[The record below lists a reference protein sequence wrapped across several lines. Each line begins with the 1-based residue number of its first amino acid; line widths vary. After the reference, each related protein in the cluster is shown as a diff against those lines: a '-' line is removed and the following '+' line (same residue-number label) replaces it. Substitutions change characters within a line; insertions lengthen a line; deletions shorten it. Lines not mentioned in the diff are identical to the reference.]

1 MGRIF
6 LLVFTGLL
14 IFGSTA
20 LAQALTNDNALITIT
35 PSTRLTILG
44 GALNNGDLVNKG
56 TLSLTGDWMNVD
68 TYTPENGLFI
78 LNGTDRQNIAHNG
91 QEVYQLLIAGEG
103 EKVIT
108 SDMEIQDTLDLMDG
122 VLTISNGITLLVQA
136 NGTVVGGSDVS
147 YIDGPLFHQ
156 GTGNKYFP
164 VGSNGSFR
172 PAELIN
178 VTGTNPVMGIATY
191 QPNPDPTVPLEL
203 LAVSDTRYW
212 QLIHQ
217 SGVYDGTQI
226 RLKVTN
232 DERLGSDVDIQDVV
246 VTSADSI
253 GGIFL
258 NLGQSQFTGSLSD
271 GQVTS
276 SLPAFS
282 EFYAIAV
289 EGFAEERALFVP
301 NALSPA
307 ALDPEDQVVKVY
319 GQQIVDEDF
328 MFRIYNRWGQI
339 VYETNSFSE
348 ANTNGWHGETYS
360 GDEESIGVYHYT
372 LTGTFASGAHFQRH
386 GSIQVIR

>member
-1 MGRIF
+1 
-6 LLVFTGLL
+6 LVFTGL
-14 IFGSTA
+14 ITHWFSTS
-20 LAQALTNDNALITIT
+20 AQALTIDNALVTIT
-35 PSTRLTILG
+35 PLTRITVVG
-44 GALNNGDLVNKG
+44 GVLNNGDLVNG
-56 TLSLTGDWMNVD
+56 GILSVTGDWMNVD
-68 TYTPENGLFI
+68 TYTPVNGQFV
-78 LNGTDRQNIAHNG
+78 LNGSDRQNIAHNG
-91 QEVYQLLIAGEG
+91 QEVYQLFISGGG
-103 EKVIT
+103 EKVFSSNI
-108 SDMEIQDTLDLMDG
+108 EIQDTLHLIDG
-122 VLTISNGITLLVQA
+122 LITASNAVNILVQA

-147 YIDGPLFHQ
+147 YIDGRLFHQ
-156 GTGNKYFP
+156 GTGYKYFP
-164 VGSNGSFR
+164 VGSNGNFR
-172 PAELIN
+172 PAELMN
-178 VTGTNPVMGIATY
+178 VTGTNPVVGIATY
-191 QPNPDPTVPLEL
+191 QPNTDPTVPLQL
-203 LAVSDTRYW
+203 LEVSDTRYW

-217 SGVYDGTQI
+217 SGVYDGSQI
-226 RLKVTN
+226 QLKVTN

-253 GGIFL
+253 GGIFQS
-258 NLGQSQFTGSLSD
+258 LGQSQFTGSLSD

-372 LTGTFASGAHFQRH
+372 LTGTFASGKHFQRH

>member
-1 MGRIF
+1 MGRLF
-6 LLVFTGLL
+6 LLVFMVL
-14 IFGSTA
+14 IFHWSSVS
-20 LAQALTNDNALITIT
+20 AQVLTNDNALITIT
-35 PSTRLTILG
+35 PLTRITVVG
-44 GALNNGDLVNKG
+44 GVLNNGDLVNSG
-56 TLSLTGDWMNVD
+56 ILSVTGDWMNVD
-68 TYTPENGLFI
+68 TYTPGNGQFI

-91 QEVYQLLIAGEG
+91 QEVYQLFISGGG
-103 EKVIT
+103 EKVISST
-108 SDMEIQDTLDLMDG
+108 IEIQDTLDLMDG
-122 VLTISNGITLLVQA
+122 LISTSDGANLLVQS
-136 NGTVVGGSDVS
+136 NGSVVGGSEIS
-147 YIDGPLFHQ
+147 YIEGPLFHQ
-156 GTGNKYFP
+156 GQGYKYFP
-164 VGSNGSFR
+164 VGSNGNFR
-172 PAELIN
+172 PAELMN
-178 VTGTNPVMGIATY
+178 VTGTNPVVGIAIY
-191 QPNPDPTVPLEL
+191 QPNPNPTVPLQL

-217 SGVYDGTQI
+217 SGVYDGSQI

-258 NLGQSQFTGSLSD
+258 NLGQSQFTGSMSD
-271 GQVTS
+271 GEVTS
-276 SLPAFS
+276 STPAFS

-307 ALDPEDQVVKVY
+307 ALDPEDQAVKVY

-339 VYETNSFSE
+339 VYETNSFAE
-348 ANTNGWHGETYS
+348 ANTDGWHGETSS
-360 GDEESIGVYHYT
+360 GDEESIGIYHYT
-372 LTGTFASGAHFQRH
+372 LTGRFASGAAFQRN